1 MNVGACLCGSVRY
14 EVDGPF
20 QELIHCHCSMCRKHH
35 GSVFATFVAGPIAG
49 FRFTAGE
56 ERVTSY
62 ASSAQSKRSFCS
74 VCGSVTPT
82 VAAEMGLAFAPAGNL
97 DGELGVRPQ
106 NHIFV
111 GSKAPWYTITDSVP
125 QHAAFPPPFEAPGV
139 TRPEVLP
146 KPGVAQGSCL
156 CGDVAYEYAGTPVLM
171 QNCHCSRCRRSR
183 GAAHATN
190 AFVRTEQFRW
200 VLGADKLTRFDLPE
214 AKYFG
219 TSFCRRCGS
228 MAPHKVTGTENY
240 LIPTGSLDTDP
251 GARAAG
257 HVFVSNKATWFEI
270 TDDLP
275 QHAELPPR
283 KK

>member
-1 MNVGACLCGSVRY
+1 MNPGSCLCGAVRY
-14 EVDGPF
+14 ELDGPYAF
-20 QELIHCHCSMCRKHH
+20 MSHCHCSMCRKHH
-35 GSVFATFVAGPIAG
+35 GSPFATFVAGPIAG

-56 ERVTSY
+56 DRVASY

-74 VCGSVTPT
+74 MCGSVTPI

-97 DGELGVRPQ
+97 EGELGIRPQ

-125 QHAAFPPPFEAPGV
+125 QHEKFPPPFEAPGIA
-139 TRPEVLP
+139 RPEVLP

-190 AFVRTEQFRW
+190 AFVRAGQFRW
-200 VLGADKLTRFDLPE
+200 VLGADKTTRFDLPE

-219 TSFCRRCGS
+219 TTFCTRCGS
-228 MAPHKVTGTENY
+228 LAPHKVAGTENY
-240 LIPTGSLDTDP
+240 LIPAGSLDTDP
-251 GARAAG
+251 GARPAG
-257 HVFVSNKATWFEI
+257 HVFVSNKAAWFEI

-283 KK
+283 RK